1 MLTNSL
7 GSTLLGQCLYPP
19 VRGGVGQA
27 APFKDLRP
35 PGPSGGRALCAL
47 SFQRHQDASPAPAVV
62 SRASPR
68 RPLPPLLS
76 SMGRSGYSR
85 AQSAGTSTVSA
96 PRPSSLAFS
105 PSALRRV
112 RRLMQHSCGS
122 AQSRTP
128 PVLTSSPGSVRAC
141 SSKVRLRRASIWP
154 LFLHTSAGENPAG
167 SVPGAQEAAV
177 PAAGADSVSHPVTGS
192 RLTPSTQRRAARH
205 RLRGNPA
212 SATLPCA
219 FIRKAVPV
227 SVEGCAPLDRFPALT
242 PLGRPGPGRGGR
254 LPPAASVS
262 SAVPGS
268 PRFPFHGA
276 SEPAAPTLPD
286 RLPGHAP
293 LRSAPL
299 VTDGLTGGHRI
310 QVRGDTGDFSRI
322 DSAACET
329 VSNQGQPGA
338 HARTPVRHRPAS
350 HARRPEKRYIH
361 LPKEAAADAAAGA
374 FRLA

>member
-1 MLTNSL
+1 MRSFV
-7 GSTLLGQCLYPP
+7 S
-19 VRGGVGQA
+19 A
-27 APFKDLRP
+27 ASR
-35 PGPSGGRALCAL
+35 
-47 SFQRHQDASPAPAVV
+47 FQP
-62 SRASPR
+62 
-68 RPLPPLLS
+68 
-76 SMGRSGYSR
+76 RSGSR
-85 AQSAGTSTVSA
+85 LFAQALETTVSA
-96 PRPSSLAFS
+96 PFSDRVSVVCVGAKCRSEYRQCYATVITRWEPPCSASSPPPYAAQLRVGPVPYTSCADKQPRKCPCLFLQGTASPCFNLAAI
-105 PSALRRV
+105 PPGLVALRLRGCV
-112 RRLMQHSCGS
+112 
-122 AQSRTP
+122 TP
-128 PVLTSSPGSVRAC
+128 LSY
-141 SSKVRLRRASIWP
+141 
-154 LFLHTSAGENPAG
+154 TSASLPCPAATHTAG
-167 SVPGAQEAAV
+167 FWPQSLPGVQEAAV
-177 PAAGADSVSHPVTGS
+177 PAAGAESVRHPVTGS
-192 RLTPSTQRRAARH
+192 RLAPSSQRRAARH

-254 LPPAASVS
+254 LPPTAPVS

-268 PRFPFHGA
+268 PRAPFHGA
-276 SEPAAPTLPD
+276 PEPAAPTLPD

-299 VTDGLTGGHRI
+299 VTDGLTGGPRI
-310 QVRGDTGDFSRI
+310 DVRGNAGDFSRI

-361 LPKEAAADAAAGA
+361 LPKGAAADAAAGTLS
-374 FRLA
+374 LA